1 MGLLG
6 LFALAAALAMD
17 ALAVS
22 IATGLRMRCTTMQTL
37 RMAVAFG
44 GFQFLMP
51 ILGWSLGI
59 VALNSVDFISTWDHW
74 IAFVLLGLVGG
85 HMIYE
90 ALTGTDEADCSDPTR
105 GMTLLLLAIATSID
119 ALAVGVSMAMLEID
133 VWTASA
139 VIGLVCFVM
148 TAVGLHLGRLVL
160 RSGTR
165 LDKWANVMG
174 GGVLVCIGL
183 KILYEH
189 GVMDQVAMAFEVAA
203 RTLHL

>member
-6 LFALAAALAMD
+6 IFALAAALAMD

-22 IATGLRMRCTTMQTL
+22 IATGLRMRCTTVQTL

-59 VALNSVDFISTWDHW
+59 LALNSVGFIEAWDHW

-90 ALTGTDEADCSDPTR
+90 ALTGEAEADCSDPTR

-119 ALAVGVSMAMLEID
+119 ALAVGASMAMLD
-133 VWTASA
+133 VNVWTAA
-139 VIGLVCFVM
+139 VVIGLVCFVM
-148 TAVGLHLGRLVL
+148 TALGLHLGRLVL
-160 RSGTR
+160 RSGTH
-165 LDKWANVMG
+165 LGKWANMVG
-174 GGVLVCIGL
+174 GGVLIGIGL
-183 KILYEH
+183 NILYEH
-189 GVMDQVAMAFEVAA
+189 GALDQVAMVFKFATK
-203 RTLHL
+203 TLHL